1 MTAAAAAAPMSM
13 GNPLAFSGRNIIIQP
28 PLQTFRKKQNKR
40 SALQL
45 GLFDDD
51 DKTTINE
58 RIQYKRQHKRNK
70 SVLQSLAV
78 TTTGMISLIG
88 SLGTLWSE
96 YSVILTGCGP
106 PQLADVFERGCYLST
121 LGLAGLS
128 VFLRII
134 TGEGIGSNN
143 KLLRTAE
150 TMSLFAAFA
159 AFVVLGAQEYKGE
172 QMDGLSG
179 INVDMCRA
187 LQELD

>member
-1 MTAAAAAAPMSM
+1 MAP
-13 GNPLAFSGRNIIIQP
+13 G
-28 PLQTFRKKQNKR
+28 
-40 SALQL
+40 
-45 GLFDDD
+45 
-51 DKTTINE
+51 TIT
-58 RIQYKRQHKRNK
+58 H
-70 SVLQSLAV
+70 LTHLTV